1 MTDPEGQPEACPVE
15 QVERLAHGPADQ
27 PVPEDLCR
35 HLEQC
40 AACRARLEAAAA
52 PEIDWVRVRRVLKEP
67 FRSESLGRS
76 QFKYREFTYGEGKES
91 AA

>member
-52 PEIDWVRVRRVLKEP
+52 PEIDWVRVRRVHAQ
-67 FRSESLGRS
+67 S
-76 QFKYREFTYGEGKES
+76 
-91 AA
+91 